1 MSETTYIIIVFASVI
16 IVTIIIS
23 YIKLKM
29 LIAEDEKK
37 AKQNE

>member
-1 MSETTYIIIVFASVI
+1 MSETTYIIILFVSVI

-29 LIAEDEKK
+29 LIAEDEQK